1 MTSRPRRSFLH
12 PTRDLLSYQPPQHI
26 LQNPAIGVVQRF
38 LWGVDADD
46 GFELDRLYGIV
57 FADGVQ
63 FHCASGG
70 EFLDYVADAGPRYN
84 SAIASKPDDGERGE
98 CARPSRSRPRS

>member
-1 MTSRPRRSFLH
+1 
-12 PTRDLLSYQPPQHI
+12 
-26 LQNPAIGVVQRF
+26 
-38 LWGVDADD
+38 
-46 GFELDRLYGIV
+46 
-57 FADGVQ
+57 VQ